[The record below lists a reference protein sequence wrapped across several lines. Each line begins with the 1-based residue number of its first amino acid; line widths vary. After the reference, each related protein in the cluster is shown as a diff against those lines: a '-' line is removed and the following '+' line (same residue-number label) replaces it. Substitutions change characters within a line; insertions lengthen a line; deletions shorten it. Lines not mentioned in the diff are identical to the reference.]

1 MLTIFNRAELLI
13 TYDLARFCQVR
24 DALQAAGIDFT
35 YKVRNRTSPTMT
47 ASGSRERFGNANI
60 RPPGPTGLG
69 ANFFEAIGAIHVC
82 FIGACHRRHHG

>member
-24 DALQAAGIDFT
+24 DALEAAGIDFT

-47 ASGSRERFGNANI
+47 AAEAGSGLETQISGTTPIWSTACSSI
-60 RPPGPTGLG
+60 GTSWTGRKL
-69 ANFFEAIGAIHVC
+69 F
-82 FIGACHRRHHG
+82 